1 MTTSRLE
8 LLHAEALRLDESDPA
23 PKRDAFELPH
33 NDKGTLAYLTG
44 NSLGPLPKQTRN
56 ELATELDDWSRLAVD
71 AHFEGS
77 HPWYDAHLALADP
90 GARLVGGHAHE
101 VVWMNGLTV
110 NLHLLLASF
119 WRPQGNRTKILMD
132 APAFPSDTYAI
143 KSHLR
148 QRGFDPDE
156 HLIIVNSGTEEP
168 TAPETLEA
176 AIAAAGD
183 TLALGMI
190 AGVNFLTGQVH
201 PIARITKALHNVGAL
216 AGWDLAHA
224 AGNIHL
230 QLHEDQVD
238 FAAWC
243 SYKYLNGGPGGLSG
257 VFIHERN
264 AQDTSRPRFGG
275 WWGNDPS
282 TRFKMHQIPDF
293 HPVPTAD
300 AWQLSNPPILALA
313 PLRSAL
319 ALFDEVGMPKL
330 RARSQRLTGWLRKQL
345 PHWVEVMTPER
356 AQGAQL
362 SLRVDQADVVQQ
374 FLQQEGVVCDVRKP
388 NIIRAA
394 PAPLYNSYED
404 AFRLVR
410 ALTMAHES
418 GSTA

>member
-71 AHFEGS
+71 AHFEGN

-132 APAFPSDTYAI
+132 APAFPSDTYAL

-156 HLIIVNSGTEEP
+156 HLIVVNSGTEEP
-168 TAPETLEA
+168 TSPEALEA

-257 VFIHERN
+257 VFIHERH
-264 AQDTSRPRFGG
+264 AHDTNRPRFGG

-330 RARSQRLTGWLRKQL
+330 ELEAN
-345 PHWVEVMTPER
+345 
-356 AQGAQL
+356 
-362 SLRVDQADVVQQ
+362 D
-374 FLQQEGVVCDVRKP
+374 
-388 NIIRAA
+388 
-394 PAPLYNSYED
+394 
-404 AFRLVR
+404 
-410 ALTMAHES
+410 
-418 GSTA
+418 

>member
-1 MTTSRLE
+1 
-8 LLHAEALRLDESDPA
+8 
-23 PKRDAFELPH
+23 
-33 NDKGTLAYLTG
+33 
-44 NSLGPLPKQTRN
+44 
-56 ELATELDDWSRLAVD
+56 
-71 AHFEGS
+71 
-77 HPWYDAHLALADP
+77 
-90 GARLVGGHAHE
+90 
-101 VVWMNGLTV
+101 
-110 NLHLLLASF
+110 
-119 WRPQGNRTKILMD
+119 MD

-168 TAPETLEA
+168 TAPEALEA

-216 AGWDLAHA
+216 AGWDLARA

-243 SYKYLNGGPGGLSG
+243 SYKYLSTVDPEVCPASSFMSGTPKTPIARGLVVGGGTTPQPDSRCIRSPT
-257 VFIHERN
+257 FIPCPLRM
-264 AQDTSRPRFGG
+264 R
-275 WWGNDPS
+275 GNC
-282 TRFKMHQIPDF
+282 
-293 HPVPTAD
+293 PT
-300 AWQLSNPPILALA
+300 PILALA

-319 ALFDEVGMPKL
+319 ALFDEVGMPKA

-345 PHWVEVMTPER
+345 PSLGRGHDSRKSTRRLNSRCGWTKPMWCNSSCNKKGWCVMFENQTSFPR
-356 AQGAQL
+356 G
-362 SLRVDQADVVQQ
+362 SST
-374 FLQQEGVVCDVRKP
+374 
-388 NIIRAA
+388 
-394 PAPLYNSYED
+394 LYNSYED

-418 GSTA
+418 GST

>member
-8 LLHAEALRLDESDPA
+8 PIHNEALRLDESDPA

-33 NDKGTLAYLTG
+33 NDQGPLAYLTG
-44 NSLGPLPKQTRN
+44 NSLGPLPKQTRS

-71 AHFEGS
+71 AHFEATN
-77 HPWYDAHLALADP
+77 PWYDAHLALAEP
-90 GARLVGGHAHE
+90 VARMVGARPHE
-101 VVWMNGLTV
+101 VVWMNVLTV

-119 WRPQGNRTKILMD
+119 WRPEGKRTKILMD
-132 APAFPSDTYAI
+132 APAFPSDTYAV

-156 HLIIVNSGTEEP
+156 HLIVVNSGTEQATNAEDF
-168 TAPETLEA
+168 EA
-176 AIAAAGD
+176 AIEAAGD

-201 PIARITKALHNVGAL
+201 PIAQITKALHDVGAL

-224 AGNIHL
+224 AGNIEL
-230 QLHEDQVD
+230 KLHEDQVD

-257 VFIHERN
+257 VFIHEQH
-264 AQDTSRPRFGG
+264 AQNTDRPRFGG

-282 TRFKMHQIPDF
+282 TRFKMHQIPEF

-319 ALFDEVGMPKL
+319 ALFDEVGMAKL
-330 RARSQRLTGWLRKQL
+330 RARSERLTGWLRKQL
-345 PHWVEVMTPER
+345 PAWVEVMTPAD

-362 SLRVDQADVVQQ
+362 SLRVQQAEDVQKT
-374 FLQQEGVVCDVRKP
+374 LQREGVVCDVRKP
-388 NIIRAA
+388 DIIRAA
-394 PAPLYNSYED
+394 PAPLYNTYED
-404 AFRLVR
+404 AYRLVR
-410 ALTMAHES
+410 ALTLANDP
-418 GSTA
+418 GSIA

>member
-1 MTTSRLE
+1 MTTPRLE
-8 LLHAEALRLDESDPA
+8 MLHAEALRLDESDPA
-23 PKRDAFELPH
+23 PKRDAFELPR

-77 HPWYDAHLALADP
+77 HPWYDAPLALAEP
-90 GARLVGGHAHE
+90 GGRLVGAHAQE

-156 HLIIVNSGTEEP
+156 HLIVVNSGTEEA
-168 TAPETLEA
+168 TTPEAFEA
-176 AIAAAGD
+176 AIEEAGD

-201 PIARITKALHNVGAL
+201 PIARITKALHDVGAL

-257 VFIHERN
+257 VFIHERH
-264 AQDTSRPRFGG
+264 AQDTNRPRFGG

-345 PHWVEVMTPER
+345 PPWVKVMTPEG

-362 SLRVDQADVVQQ
+362 SLRVDQADVVQRS
-374 FLQQEGVVCDVRKP
+374 LQQEGVVCDVRKP

-394 PAPLYNSYED
+394 PTPLYNSYED

-410 ALTMAHES
+410 ALTMAHEPES
-418 GSTA
+418 IA

>member
-1 MTTSRLE
+1 
-8 LLHAEALRLDESDPA
+8 
-23 PKRDAFELPH
+23 
-33 NDKGTLAYLTG
+33 
-44 NSLGPLPKQTRN
+44 
-56 ELATELDDWSRLAVD
+56 
-71 AHFEGS
+71 
-77 HPWYDAHLALADP
+77 
-90 GARLVGGHAHE
+90 
-101 VVWMNGLTV
+101 
-110 NLHLLLASF
+110 
-119 WRPQGNRTKILMD
+119 MD
-132 APAFPSDTYAI
+132 APTFPSDTYAI

-156 HLIIVNSGTEEP
+156 HLIVVNSDTEQT
-168 TAPETLEA
+168 TAPEELEA
-176 AIAAAGD
+176 AIESAGD

-201 PIARITKALHNVGAL
+201 PIARITEALHGVGAL

-224 AGNIHL
+224 AGNIEL

-257 VFIHERN
+257 VYIHEQHAN
-264 AQDTSRPRFGG
+264 DTNRPRFGG

-293 HPVPTAD
+293 HPVPSAD
-300 AWQLSNPPILALA
+300 AWQLSNPPIMALA

-319 ALFDEVGMPKL
+319 TLFDEVGMPKL
-330 RARSQRLTGWLRKQL
+330 RSRSQRLTGWLRKQL
-345 PHWVEVMTPER
+345 PSWVEVMTPQD

-362 SLRVDQADVVQQ
+362 SLRVEQADVVQKS
-374 FLQQEGVVCDVRKP
+374 LQHEGVVCDVRKP

-404 AFRLVR
+404 AYRLVR
-410 ALTMAHES
+410 ALTMAHEH
-418 GSTA
+418 GIKA